1 MPTQSG
7 LNVVRPPAH
16 TESVPIGYRTE
27 MDSAAVQ
34 LSPMWQ
40 RGLQQAIE
48 QLRSQHPGI
57 GVKKLIEELR
67 KQEAYACAS
76 SKLVRSIIAAL
87 DRRAAL
93 LEGPKPE
100 SQFPEPG
107 AAPKAAVENRAARRA
122 RMKSAKKAAK
132 KQGKALAAKGA
143 QRGTGKSGGR
153 SLSKK
158 DMWLLQSVTSMDSG
172 GSPADGQEQAV
183 AAALVDTADAKEMR
197 ARLETYQMEE
207 KQMGLLHP
215 NTVLQLKAYNSEK
228 WVHYAEVKKRMQ
240 RKWTLN
246 SAILHERVKDID
258 DNRYE
263 AAVQN
268 CKRLMAEKEEYD
280 SSVAALIYW
289 QASVSIVYAARFD

>member
-1 MPTQSG
+1 
-7 LNVVRPPAH
+7 
-16 TESVPIGYRTE
+16 

-280 SSVAALIYW
+280 CSVAALIYW